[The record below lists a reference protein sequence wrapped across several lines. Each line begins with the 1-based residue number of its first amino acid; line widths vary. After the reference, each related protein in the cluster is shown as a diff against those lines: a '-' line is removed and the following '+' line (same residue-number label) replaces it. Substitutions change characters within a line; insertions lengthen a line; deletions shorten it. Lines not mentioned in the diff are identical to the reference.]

1 MPVQVQSVRS
11 VATDAQPRRPP
22 RLSDRALLLAKVLL
36 MVATVSTSV
45 GFTLAREY
53 RATTTITNRWLGHSV
68 RCPRTWWAK
77 VEGVNLATVVSE
89 CKNDHMEITPRLLPR
104 LGGVQVRID
113 RFDLAAPK
121 DASRFGPDDGESLV
135 FAAARHA
142 GIDTRFPIQAGQTT
156 LMGTSAVRVAGPRE
170 EGWVVAI
177 AAHDGSGVLLAQV
190 AAPSRFDVERTAR
203 TWRAILR
210 SIRPAPGRGRWT
222 TDEPAANEREPGW
235 GSSEEGFR

>member
-22 RLSDRALLLAKVLL
+22 RFSDRALRLAKTLL
-36 MVATVSTSV
+36 MVAAASTSV

-53 RATTTITNRWLGHSV
+53 RATETVTNEWLGHSV

-89 CKNDHMEITPRLLPR
+89 CKNDHMEMTPRLLPR
-104 LGGVQVRID
+104 LVGVQVRID
-113 RFDLAAPK
+113 RFDLADSK
-121 DASRFGPDDGESLV
+121 DASRFGLDDRESLA

-142 GIDTRFPIQAGQTT
+142 GLDLRFPIHGEQAT
-156 LMGTSAVRVAGPRE
+156 LMGRRAVRVAGPRG
-170 EGWVVAI
+170 EGWIVAI

-190 AAPSRFDVERTAR
+190 AAPSRLDIERTGR

-210 SIRPAPGRGRWT
+210 SLRPAPGRGRWT
-222 TDEPAANEREPGW
+222 TDEPAASERDPGW
-235 GSSEEGFR
+235 GSSEEGLR